1 MNSAVSQ
8 AEASCRFLFGSKRAH
23 ECGMKFTG
31 LEVFDSTIQR
41 TNSWLKELMQELN
54 TTDHRK
60 TYLILRSVLHAFRDH
75 LSERDAIHV
84 GEQLPMLIRGLY
96 FEHWD
101 PAGKP
106 LPLRNRDDF
115 FNVVTQYMVRDGN
128 DAAKPETVAR
138 AVFRLLERK
147 AAEGEIEDLH
157 PVVPLALMDLWPPAL
172 RAA

>member
-1 MNSAVSQ
+1 MNSIASQ
-8 AEASCRFLFGSKRAH
+8 AEALCHVYFGSKRAL
-23 ECGMKFTG
+23 EFRMKFTG

-54 TTDHRK
+54 TADHRK

-75 LSERDAIHV
+75 LSGPDAIYV

-115 FNVVTQYMVRDGN
+115 FAVLAQYMARDG
-128 DAAKPETVAR
+128 DSALKAETAAR

-157 PVVPLALMDLWPPAL
+157 SVIPLALMDLWPPAL

>member
-1 MNSAVSQ
+1 
-8 AEASCRFLFGSKRAH
+8 
-23 ECGMKFTG
+23 MKFTG

-54 TTDHRK
+54 TSDHRK
-60 TYLILRSVLHAFRDH
+60 TYLILRSVLLAFRDH
-75 LSERDAIHV
+75 LSERDAIYV

-115 FNVVTQYMVRDGN
+115 FTVVSQYMARDGDN
-128 DAAKPETVAR
+128 AFKAETASR

-157 PVVPLALMDLWPPAL
+157 SVVPLALMDLWPPAL